1 MCSGTGWREGFRQA
15 AVKMVLGHCPGLVAP
30 CPIPVKRDP
39 DCARYPFAGR
49 SGKSMPHGHL
59 NPDHG
64 AKLVLKKERGALFWP
79 LPPFESAPPWR
90 STEEHKITKLRCLRG
105 TF

>member
-1 MCSGTGWREGFRQA
+1 
-15 AVKMVLGHCPGLVAP
+15 
-30 CPIPVKRDP
+30 VKRDP

-64 AKLVLKKERGALFWP
+64 AKLVLKKERGALF
-79 LPPFESAPPWR
+79 
-90 STEEHKITKLRCLRG
+90 
-105 TF
+105 